1 MAEIYELREIIEE
14 LEKNLNMIGA
24 HLDPD
29 NLFLE
34 IKNIE
39 KETLKENFWDDSQK
53 AQEIMADLS
62 DKKDDYKTFTNF
74 KEELKDQSDLIDIIE
89 QTNEE
94 LDSLVDIK
102 DSLSIL
108 KKEISS
114 FKIKTELDGE
124 YDKNNAYM
132 VIHAG
137 AGGLEATDWA
147 EMLMR
152 MYTRFFERRN
162 FKFDITDLN
171 NEEAG
176 GIKSATIHIKGS
188 YAYGYLKCERGVH
201 RLVRISPFDSSKRR
215 HTSFASI
222 DIFPELNDD
231 MSVEIDPKDL
241 RIDTYRASGAGGQH
255 VNKTDSAVRITH
267 IPTGVIASS
276 QAERS
281 QTQNKETAMKL
292 LLAKLT
298 QIKEEEHREK
308 IEDIQGNYTQ
318 IAWGSQIRSYV
329 FHPYT
334 LVKDHRTNFEVG
346 NVDSVMDGD
355 INGFIDAYLAKGG
368 KE

>member
-1 MAEIYELREIIEE
+1 MAEIYELREIIKE
-14 LEKNLNMIGA
+14 LDKNLIMIKS

-29 NLFLE
+29 KLNVE
-34 IKNIE
+34 IKELENQ
-39 KETLKENFWDDSQK
+39 TLQEDFWNDSQK

-62 DKKDDYKTFTNF
+62 DKKENFKTFSKF
-74 KEELKDQSDLIDIIE
+74 EEDLKDQSDLLDIIE
-89 QTNEE
+89 ESNEDLE
-94 LDSLVDIK
+94 SLNEIEEI
-102 DSLSIL
+102 LNFL
-108 KKEISS
+108 KKEIGS

-124 YDKNNAYM
+124 YDKNNAYL

-176 GIKSATIHIKGS
+176 GIKSATIHVKGAF
-188 YAYGYLKCERGVH
+188 AYGYLKGEKGVH

-215 HTSFASI
+215 HTSFASV

-346 NVDSVMDGD
+346 NVESVMDGD
-355 INGFIDAYLAKGG
+355 INGFIDAYLANKGR
-368 KE
+368 K

>member
-1 MAEIYELREIIEE
+1 MKVIFDSESLKKEIKKLEKKSIEE
-14 LEKNLNMIGA
+14 
-24 HLDPD
+24 D
-29 NLFLE
+29 
-34 IKNIE
+34 
-39 KETLKENFWDDSQK
+39 FWDDSENAQK
-53 AQEIMADLS
+53 VMTKLS
-62 DKKDDYKTFTNF
+62 DLKDTYDTFVSFRRDLDDYDGLI
-74 KEELKDQSDLIDIIE
+74 ELVQESNDLD
-89 QTNEE
+89 TLNEVN
-94 LDSLVDIK
+94 DSLK
-102 DSLSIL
+102 RL

-147 EMLMR
+147 QMLMR
-152 MYTRFFERRN
+152 MYTRYFEKKG
-162 FKFDITDLN
+162 FKFELQDLN
-171 NEEAG
+171 DEEAG
-176 GIKSATIHIKGS
+176 GIKSATIHIKGA
-188 YAYGYLKCERGVH
+188 YAFGYLKSEKGVH

-215 HTSFASI
+215 HTSFASV

-231 MSVEIDPKDL
+231 MSVEIDPKDI

-255 VNKTDSAVRITH
+255 VNKTDSAVRISH
-267 IPTGVIASS
+267 IPTGVVASS

-281 QTQNKETAMKL
+281 QSQNRETAMKL
-292 LLAKLT
+292 LVAKLT

-308 IEDIQGNYTQ
+308 IEDIQGNYSQ

-334 LVKDHRTNFEVG
+334 LVKDHRTKYEVG
-346 NVDSVMDGD
+346 NIEAVMDGD
-355 INGFIDAYLAKGG
+355 IYGFIDQYLKDLG